1 MTRSEMMSRIG
12 SKDTKPE
19 MLIRRDLHARG
30 FRYRLHVAEMP
41 GRPDI
46 VLSRFRAVIFIHG
59 CFWHAHQG
67 CKYFRAP
74 HTRTGFW
81 MEKLDGNRRRD
92 MAKAELLRQDGWRV
106 LVVWECATKSNSV
119 DCLVNAI
126 VSWLQGGD
134 PVGEISGTGT
144 RDNENTPDH

>member
-19 MLIRRDLHARG
+19 MLIRRGLHARG
-30 FRYRLHVAEMP
+30 FRYRLHVTGLP

-46 VLSRFRAVIFIHG
+46 VLSRFRAVVFIHG

-67 CKYFRAP
+67 CGYFRIP

-81 MEKLDGNRRRD
+81 TEKLDGNRRRD
-92 MAKAELLRQDGWRV
+92 LAKAELLRQAGWRV
-106 LVVWECATKSNSV
+106 LVVWECATRSNSV
-119 DCLVNAI
+119 DSLVNSI
-126 VSWLQGGD
+126 VYWLQGSD
-134 PVGEISGTGT
+134 PVGEISGSRARG
-144 RDNENTPDH
+144 NENAPSH